1 MQMVMMTF
9 RSSLEGQVQKFLKEE
24 RVSFTFVEEAH
35 GKGETGQDIDRIFG
49 GGTNT
54 MLFAGIP
61 DEQLT
66 GFRDRAYNLNREL
79 TQNGHVQLPFHV
91 FVMPC
96 IQWF

>member
-9 RSSLEGQVQKFLKEE
+9 RSSLEGEVQKFLKEE
-24 RVSFTFVEEAH
+24 RVSFTFVEEAR
-35 GKGETGQDIDRIFG
+35 GKGETGQDIDKIVL

-54 MLFAGIP
+54 VLFAGIP

-66 GFRDRAYNLNREL
+66 GFRAHVQEFNREL
-79 TQNGHVQLPFHV
+79 TKEGKVSLPFHI

>member
-9 RSSLEGQVQKFLKEE
+9 RSSLEGEVRKFLKQEG
-24 RVSFTFVEEAH
+24 VSFTFVEEVR
-35 GKGETGQDIDRIFG
+35 GKGETGQDIDRILT

-61 DEQLT
+61 DEQYT
-66 GFRDRAYNLNREL
+66 GFRDRAYKFNRER
-79 TQNGHVQLPFHV
+79 TQDGKVPFPFHV